1 LIYLHGS
8 YYFSTFIHIIC
19 CLQVTLKG
27 INLRSSCLYRIKTE
41 SHLFNHFK
49 IKRHKRCIHLIW
61 FKKNHVII
69 YNKIHV
75 YLFNNNNNNNNNMKE
90 SRLTVICMTIVTEL
104 ATRTCSLIQFQ
115 KELHW
120 LGRTPAMKL
129 WTIQS
134 NYNHNRFGFFMTL
147 NPSNKVQEDQR
158 EGGSI
163 FHDL

>member
-61 FKKNHVII
+61 FKKKHVII
-69 YNKIHV
+69 YKKVHV
-75 YLFNNNNNNNNNMKE
+75 YLFNNNNNNMKE
-90 SRLTVICMTIVTEL
+90 SRLIIIYMTII
-104 ATRTCSLIQFQ
+104 TRNSTNMPVSLIRWGPSENIERLLIYF
-115 KELHW
+115 W
-120 LGRTPAMKL
+120 LFKRL
-129 WTIQS
+129 WKA
-134 NYNHNRFGFFMTL
+134 RKALG
-147 NPSNKVQEDQR
+147 D
-158 EGGSI
+158 
-163 FHDL
+163 